1 MARSATEGVISQAG
15 EDYLRAIYKL
25 EETRPRVTTSAI
37 AAAMGVSAPSAT
49 SMVKKLD
56 ALRLIDHAPYKG
68 VRLTQRGRVL
78 ALELTRHHRL
88 LELYLVERL
97 GIPTDAAHDEAD
109 RLEHAL
115 SETLE
120 KQIADSLGNPTSDPH
135 GDPIPP
141 G

>member
-1 MARSATEGVISQAG
+1 MASPAPDGRIGAAA

-25 EETRPRVTTSAI
+25 EERGAAVTTSAI

-56 ALRLIDHAPYKG
+56 AHRLIEHAPYRG
-68 VRLTQRGRVL
+68 VRLTERGRDL

-88 LELYLVERL
+88 LELFLVERL
-97 GIPTDAAHDEAD
+97 GLPTADAHAEAD

-115 SETLE
+115 SETVE
-120 KQIADSLGNPTSDPH
+120 RHIAEVLGDPTSDPH

-141 G
+141 P